1 MNSQQRWQEK
11 SYAYLESEIAEIQS
25 FIYTTHDKGISKDDS
40 LPSAAQVIPAATQDE
55 YQIALALDHLCE
67 HFELSKEE
75 RILLVLCAGWELKE
89 TLSQQYGHYLDLT
102 APPFP
107 TLRLIQRLIP
117 ALDDR
122 LLSPEGPLH
131 TYSLLTPDS
140 TEDCLRDNPLK
151 LKRWVLYFLMGYP
164 SYQDPYIPATL
175 NPTSLSASA
184 HPLPESYSLLL
195 AAIQQQW
202 DATDDPSLTQL
213 CGPDPKAHQFIAAEI
228 AKRYGHQLVH
238 LSAASLPTD
247 PNVRRYWLTQWKS
260 RAVLDSQAL
269 MIEFSSPPAQ
279 HSALLETLSQIIAD
293 RTVPLFL
300 SLGDRLQTN
309 ADCLSLDVPEL
320 TLTEQK
326 QQWAYHLGTYAP
338 QLNGHIG
345 KIVAQFNV
353 TLHNVQTVS
362 KRAIVQME
370 KPRTDG
376 SSPKPLPELVWQICR
391 TEARSRLEGLV
402 ERIEPKT
409 TWDDLILPPEAQ
421 MILKEIIATGS
432 DRAEVYDEW
441 GMGGGTDRGM
451 GIISL
456 FYGPSGTG
464 KTTAAEIIASE
475 LHLDLYLI
483 NLSQVSSKYIGET
496 EKNLEQVF
504 GSAQQS
510 GAVLLF
516 DETDSLIGKRGEVK
530 DARDQ
535 YANQTV
541 SYLLQAMERYSGL
554 AILTTNLPN
563 AIDPAFDRR
572 IHYKIRFEYPTQEQR
587 AKIWDKNFPATAPTL
602 NLSYPR
608 LAQAILSGAM
618 IRKAAINAGFIAK
631 RQGEPIQMKH
641 VHQAIL
647 TQCIGQGRSLTDE
660 ETRGWGVK

>member
-1 MNSQQRWQEK
+1 MYSQQQWQEA
-11 SYAYLESEIAEIQS
+11 SYRYLESEIAKIQD
-25 FIYTTHDKGISKDDS
+25 FLREMYGKDDS
-40 LPSAAQVIPAATQDE
+40 PSAPSPANLTEAPEVDQS
-55 YQIALALDHLCE
+55 ILALDHLCAS
-67 HFELSKEE
+67 FELSKEE
-75 RILLVLCAGWELKE
+75 RILLILCAGWELKK
-89 TLSQQYGHYLDLT
+89 TLSGLYCEFLEK
-102 APPFP
+102 PVPSFP
-107 TLRLIQRLIP
+107 TLDLIQKLIP

-131 TYSLLTPDS
+131 LYSLLEPGS
-140 TEDCLRDNPLK
+140 TEDGLRDNPLK

-164 SYQDPYIPATL
+164 SYQDPYLPATL
-175 NPTSLSASA
+175 NPKSLSASA
-184 HPLPESYSLLL
+184 HPLPASYNLLL
-195 AAIQQQW
+195 EAIQQQW
-202 DATDDPSLTQL
+202 DATDAPSLTQL

-238 LSAASLPTD
+238 LNAANLPTD
-247 PNVRRYWLTQWKS
+247 PNIRRYWLTQWKS

-269 MIEFSSPPAQ
+269 LIEFNAQTAQ
-279 HSALLETLSQIIAD
+279 HPALLETLSQIDAD
-293 RTVPLFL
+293 KTVPLFL
-300 SLGDRLQTN
+300 SLGDRLQQYS
-309 ADCLSLDVPEL
+309 DSLSLDVPEL

-362 KRAIVQME
+362 KRAIVQIE
-370 KPRTDG
+370 KPRPDG
-376 SSPKPLPELVWQICR
+376 TSPKPLPELVWQICR

-516 DETDSLIGKRGEVK
+516 DEADSLVGKRGEVK

-587 AKIWDKNFPATAPTL
+587 VMIWAKNFPATAPTL
-602 NLSYPR
+602 DLSYPR
-608 LAQAILSGAM
+608 LAKAILSGAM

-647 TQCIGQGRSLTDE
+647 TQCIGQGRSLTDD